1 VSGFDARLRLTNH
14 HAIDEG
20 HRTMKLSNH
29 HRLLLAATSLA
40 LSASAFS
47 APSVRTITD
56 VWGGTSNGNI
66 AQGCTTFGPIPDLLA
81 FFNGGGFRTLGGN
94 TACGFTGVTSDQ
106 TATSGSLLVNQVLP
120 PVALDNVGSSFS
132 GAAGARASFSSL
144 GVSAQGVLA
153 GNTSG
158 LTASVATGAAFF
170 QDTLTATSPQVAP
183 SAAGFVRYVFSMDGH
198 LAAPAGQASV
208 KLDIQQDGGP
218 VYDLGR
224 LGALTGDLGTFSA
237 IDGSASTWTLDVDLP
252 MVWGNPW
259 NLTVGLLAQTNRSA
273 DASFMA
279 SAKLIDVQLFDSAH
293 HRITDFTLSSASGT
307 DYLNPPVGAVPEPSS
322 WALMLVGAAALVVAR
337 RRAKR

>member
-1 VSGFDARLRLTNH
+1 
-14 HAIDEG
+14 
-20 HRTMKLSNH
+20 MKLSNH

-66 AQGCTTFGPIPDLLA
+66 AQGCTTFGPIPDLSA
-81 FFNGGGFRTLGGN
+81 FFNGGGFRALGGN
-94 TACGFTGVTSDQ
+94 TACGFMGVTSDQ
-106 TATSGSLLVNQVLP
+106 TAASGALLVNQVLP
-120 PVALDNVGSSFS
+120 PVALDNLGSSFG

-158 LTASVATGAAFF
+158 TTASVATGAAFF
-170 QDTLTATSPQVAP
+170 HDTLTATSPQVAP

-237 IDGSASTWTLDVDLP
+237 IDGSPSTWVLGPASVAGAGTFGSTIHVPFFGDVDLP

-293 HRITDFTLSSASGT
+293 HRIDTFTLSSASGT
-307 DYLNPPVGAVPEPSS
+307 DYLNPQVGAVPEPAS
-322 WALMLVGAAALVVAR
+322 WALMLMGTAALVAAR
-337 RRAKR
+337 RRAKL